1 MPLCGHAT
9 LATSLA
15 LFDYRK
21 SLKTLAFNA
30 LRNTYRINAD
40 KISDG
45 GARIMLPAAKRP
57 KAAKEEDLD
66 GIKQNIKAASGIA
79 PTDIAALLEGP
90 AVRLHS
96 RDLAFIADKAVVSE
110 RR

>member
-21 SLKTLAFNA
+21 TLKTLAFNA
-30 LRNTYRINAD
+30 LRSTYRVNAD
-40 KISDG
+40 KTSDG

-66 GIKQNIKAASGIA
+66 GIKQTIQAASGIA
-79 PTDIAALLEGP
+79 PNDVAALLEGP
-90 AVRLHS
+90 AVGTHS
-96 RDLAFIADKAVVSE
+96 HNLAFIADKAVVSE